1 MSAASSS
8 SGQVPGPVNSVT
20 GGFGH
25 GHVYCRNA
33 PDELEARLKRI
44 RIMLDDKRTNTMA
57 KYMCL
62 EGFMNSMEWEDDLRW
77 SEDDF
82 TSHRSEP
89 TAGTSGSEP
98 AAGTLMTCRDVIN
111 ELSARLAEKRQRIA
125 AATGDAAQL
134 VTAAAAVAADLG
146 NSTMQEKLWEADLIE
161 RNRQAALERK
171 RKREHAEQQEAKVF
185 QTMQWL

>member
-1 MSAASSS
+1 M
-8 SGQVPGPVNSVT
+8 
-20 GGFGH
+20 
-25 GHVYCRNA
+25 
-33 PDELEARLKRI
+33 KRI

-125 AATGDAAQL
+125 AATGDAVTL

-185 QTMQWL
+185 QNMQWL